1 MGWPREPRTPYSQ
14 PRPVPGDLPADVR
27 ALMERASALAARAA
41 QVEVPG
47 AKDAPGGGED
57 QFVALGRRTDD
68 PAYHALL
75 ARYRAGEV
83 GREEM
88 LRDPAYRKAAGAVG
102 RALVADLLAHRRDL
116 RLSDEWA
123 AYRADPDGY
132 GLDEEEP
139 EGRGGAAPSGPGGGR
154 GR

>member
-1 MGWPREPRTPYSQ
+1 MGWPREPRTPFGT
-14 PRPVPGDLPADVR
+14 PRLPAGDLPADVR
-27 ALMERASALAARAA
+27 ALMDRA
-41 QVEVPG
+41 
-47 AKDAPGGGED
+47 D
-57 QFVALGRRTDD
+57 
-68 PAYHALL
+68 ALL
-75 ARYRAGEV
+75 ARYRAGEL

-102 RALVADLLAHRRDL
+102 RALVADLLAHRGDL

-123 AYRADPDGY
+123 AYRADPVGY

-139 EGRGGAAPSGPGGGR
+139 EGRGGGAPSGPVAGR